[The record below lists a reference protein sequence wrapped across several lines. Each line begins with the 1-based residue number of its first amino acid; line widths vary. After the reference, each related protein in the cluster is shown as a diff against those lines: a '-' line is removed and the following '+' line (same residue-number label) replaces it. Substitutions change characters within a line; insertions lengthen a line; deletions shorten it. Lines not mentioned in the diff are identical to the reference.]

1 MIPFDPSQHGSLEWR
16 QTGAWSRSYE
26 LRSGES
32 SIGTL
37 EFSSGFGSLAEA
49 RISGAAW
56 SFKRTGFFHPKA
68 TARLLGSDQN
78 LAEYE
83 PGWSGHKGLIT
94 LAGGERLTLQI
105 TSFWGGGWAL
115 LTEAGQSLVRFQN
128 RGIIRHG
135 AGVDV
140 DMDARHRH
148 DLALLL
154 TFGWYIL
161 VLHQLDSD
169 AAAVVVAA
177 G

>member
-1 MIPFDPSQHGSLEWR
+1 MIPFDPSQHDSLEWR
-16 QTGAWSRSYE
+16 QTWAWSRAYE
-26 LRSGES
+26 LLSGES
-32 SIGTL
+32 QVGAL
-37 EFSSGFGSLAEA
+37 EFSSDFGSLAEA
-49 RISGAAW
+49 KVFGVAW

-68 TARLLGSDQN
+68 TARVLGSDQN

-83 PGWSGHKGLIT
+83 PGWSGHKGHIT
-94 LAGGERLTLQI
+94 LAGGERLILQI
-105 TSFWGGGWAL
+105 TSFWGGEWAL
-115 LTEAGQSLVRFQN
+115 LTEAGQSLLRFQN

-140 DMDARHRH
+140 DRDARHRP

-154 TFGWYIL
+154 TFSWYIL